1 MQFCEQFGFQRGLE
15 FGLHT
20 VDTAVETVDSTVDI
34 VDTVK
39 TVDVVWLHCGS
50 TDWRS
55 EFRFPV
61 TLCSPEL
68 DTVSLLFTRR
78 APSGNQIIC
87 LRRQAVLY
95 VI

>member
-1 MQFCEQFGFQRGLE
+1 M
-15 FGLHT
+15 
-20 VDTAVETVDSTVDI
+20 DTAVDTVDSTVDI
-34 VDTVK
+34 VDTVETVE

-87 LRRQAVLY
+87 LCRQAVLY

>member
-1 MQFCEQFGFQRGLE
+1 M
-15 FGLHT
+15 
-20 VDTAVETVDSTVDI
+20 ETVDSTVDST
-34 VDTVK
+34 VDTVDTAVD
-39 TVDVVWLHCGS
+39 TVDSTVDTVDTVETVDWFGLHRGS

-87 LRRQAVLY
+87 LCRQAVLY
-95 VI
+95 VM

>member
-1 MQFCEQFGFQRGLE
+1 M
-15 FGLHT
+15 
-20 VDTAVETVDSTVDI
+20 DTAVETVDSTVDI
-34 VDTVK
+34 VE